1 MERSTEVRE
10 VKKHDPKPTSG
21 TCCFCGFSG
30 EEETECPDSMDETHC
45 EHWWDGPDGDE
56 PGTESGPPL

>member
-1 MERSTEVRE
+1 M
-10 VKKHDPKPTSG
+10 KKHDPKPTNG
-21 TCCFCGFSG
+21 VCCFCGFNG
-30 EEETECPDSMDETHC
+30 EEETECPDSMDKTHC